1 MATKPMPK
9 RRASEHLGSRHVKN
23 EHQGIHSI
31 APLRWVTQ
39 IQLGFDFGRVSGDSE
54 DYLSQTGREPSL
66 RSESIFQLVP
76 SVQGMEKRKK

>member
-9 RRASEHLGSRHVKN
+9 HRASEHLGSRHVKN

-54 DYLSQTGREPSL
+54 DYLSQTGGQTGGEPSL

-76 SVQGMEKRKK
+76 SV